1 MILGLGVDIVEV
13 SRLKTLIK
21 KSSFIEKIFSSE
33 EAAYC
38 RSKNNPEI
46 HFAARFAAKEA
57 VMKGLGT
64 GFSKGISFKD
74 IEVRVSVEGEP
85 SIHLTGKASEL
96 ASQKKINSV
105 LLSLSHETQYAV
117 AVALLQ
123 S

>member
-1 MILGLGVDIVEV
+1 M
-13 SRLKTLIK
+13 
-21 KSSFIEKIFSSE
+21 
-33 EAAYC
+33 AYC
-38 RSKNNPEI
+38 QSKANPVI

-64 GFSKGISFKD
+64 GFAKGVSFKD
-74 IEVRVSVEGEP
+74 IEIKIDSLGGPSVS
-85 SIHLTGKASEL
+85 LRGKTQAL
-96 ASQKKINSV
+96 AAQKKIKSV